1 MPMGMQMKI
10 TKYRKALKVTYL
22 KWNLLI
28 LLACLLFMHGYVK
41 LESTGDNLFHIFIN
55 GIQVGSTASPQEAE
69 EMLWDARREIAAASE
84 ELVLMDVEMTYVGE
98 EIMYGYVDD
107 PGEVYDNICQALR
120 SGMQETSVRSY
131 TLKMDQY
138 MVNLASVEEME
149 QLLQAVISK
158 YDSEG
163 KFGVDIVQ
171 DENRLFNVLT
181 IDTVDMQRQLE
192 EQELQ
197 QQEQFLYPEGGVQAQ
212 LTELFAQDVEKEE
225 KDFEDYELGIMSM
238 DFAEKVE
245 IVEAYLPQSQLQ
257 PLEKAIEELTVEQ
270 ETAGIYVV
278 QAGDTLSEISL
289 KVNIPMEQIV
299 AMNDALE
306 TVNTTIRVGQEL
318 IITVPEPKV
327 SVERTEVNYYDE
339 IYDAQVIYI
348 DKDEWFTTQTNV
360 VQQPHAGF
368 RKIVAQEN
376 YLNDTLTE
384 REILKEEVLM
394 EAVPK
399 IVERGTKVP
408 PTYIKP
414 ISGGR
419 SSSGFGRRSAP
430 TKGASTYHKGQDWA
444 TAVGTTVVASCGGRV
459 SRAGWGS
466 GYGYVVYIDHE
477 DGRQTRY
484 AHLSKIVVK
493 VGDYVKQGQKIAL
506 SGNTGISTGPH
517 LHFEMLIGG
526 KQVNPLKYLK

>member
-1 MPMGMQMKI
+1 MKI
-10 TKYRKALKVTYL
+10 TKYKKGIKFTYL
-22 KWNLLI
+22 EWNLLI
-28 LLACLLFMHGYVK
+28 LFICLLFMQGYVK

-55 GIQVGSTASPQEAE
+55 GVSMGSTASPQEAE
-69 EMLWDARREIAAASE
+69 EMLWEARREIAASSDG
-84 ELVLMDVEMTYVGE
+84 LLLMDVEMTYVGE
-98 EIMYGYVDD
+98 EVMYGYVDD
-107 PGEVYDNICQALR
+107 PQEVYDNIYQALR
-120 SGMQETSVRSY
+120 SGVQETSVRSY

-138 MVNLASVEEME
+138 MVNLASVEEIE
-149 QLLQAVISK
+149 QLLQAVVSK

-163 KFGVDIVQ
+163 IFGVDIVQ

-181 IDTVDMQRQLE
+181 VNAVDRQKQSQ

-197 QQEQFLYPEGGVQAQ
+197 RQQEEQLYPEGGLLAQ
-212 LTELFAQDVEKEE
+212 FHEIFAQDEEKEE

-245 IVEAYLPQSQLQ
+245 IVEAYLPQSQLK
-257 PLEKAIEELTVEQ
+257 PVDKAIEELTMEQ
-270 ETAGIYVV
+270 ETVGIYVV
-278 QAGDTLSEISL
+278 QQGDTLSEISL

-299 AMNDALE
+299 AMNEALE
-306 TVNTTIRVGQEL
+306 TVNSTIRVGQEL

-327 SVERTEVNYYDE
+327 SVERSEVNYYEE
-339 IYDAQVIYI
+339 IYDAPVEYI
-348 DKDEWFTTQTNV
+348 DKDEWYTTQTNV
-360 VQQPHAGF
+360 IQQPHAGF

-376 YLNDTLTE
+376 FVNDTLTE

-419 SSSGFGRRSAP
+419 ASSGFGRRSAP

-477 DGRQTRY
+477 DGKQTRY
-484 AHLSKIVVK
+484 AHLSKILVK
-493 VGDYVKQGQKIAL
+493 VGDYVKQGQRIAL

-517 LHFEMLIGG
+517 LHFEILVGG
-526 KQVNPLKYLK
+526 KQVNPRNYIKY

>member
-1 MPMGMQMKI
+1 MKI
-10 TKYRKALKVTYL
+10 TKYRKALKFTYL

-28 LLACLLFMHGYVK
+28 LFVCLLFMRGYVR

-55 GIQVGSTASPQEAE
+55 GALMGSTASPQEAE
-69 EMLWDARREIAAASE
+69 EMLWEARREIAASSDS
-84 ELVLMDVEMTYVGE
+84 LVLMDVEMTYVGE
-98 EIMYGYVDD
+98 EVMYGYVDD
-107 PGEVYDNICQALR
+107 PKEVYDNICQALR
-120 SGMQETSVRSY
+120 SGVQEESVCSY

-138 MVNLASVEEME
+138 MVNLASVEEVE
-149 QLLQAVISK
+149 QLLQAVVSK

-163 KFGVDIVQ
+163 KFGVEVVQ

-181 IDTVDMQRQLE
+181 VNAVDHGKQPGEEEAQR
-192 EQELQ
+192 
-197 QQEQFLYPEGGVQAQ
+197 QQEQQIYPIGGVQAQ
-212 LTELFAQDVEKEE
+212 LEEIFAQDIEKDE

-245 IVEAYLPQSQLQ
+245 IVEAYLPQSQLK
-257 PLEKAIEELTVEQ
+257 PVDKAIEELTVEQ

-278 QAGDTLSEISL
+278 QRGDTLSGISL

-306 TVNTTIRVGQEL
+306 TINTTIREGQEL

-339 IYDAQVIYI
+339 IYDAPVQYI

-360 VQQPHAGF
+360 IQQPHAGF
-368 RKIVAQEN
+368 RKIVAEEN
-376 YLNDTLTE
+376 FVNDTLTG

-419 SSSGFGRRSAP
+419 ESSGFGRRRAP

-466 GYGYVVYIDHE
+466 GYGYVVYIQHP
-477 DGRQTRY
+477 DGKETRY
-484 AHLSKIVVK
+484 GHLSKVLVSSGQK
-493 VGDYVKQGQKIAL
+493 VSQGQKIAL
-506 SGNTGISTGPH
+506 SGNTGVSTGPH
-517 LHFEMLIGG
+517 VHFEIRIGG
-526 KQVNPLKYLK
+526 SAVNPLNYLN